1 MYLTTLLTQLTF
13 KSGTATAEGY
23 EARISTTFL
32 LKIVNEFE
40 INISTECK
48 LPPKICEALLG
59 KISENVHNG
68 EKSEVG
74 DIGEKMIVEWEPKK
88 CNSEEGIKKAM
99 EGQREVLSNVHF
111 AFLRNAMA
119 EKDWVI
125 GAIRERPGAS
135 TRIRALV
142 NDENL
147 YDQLTESIGEQLTN
161 PEVFDDDKLFKCH
174 YRNALLYADSLI
186 RTEGTMRADITTEVK
201 DFEAESEL
209 LKQIFVEVKTFLQVN
224 LKVRKVKSEKQLESE
239 WTRRMSRRYRDKL
252 TELVENSE
260 RRPIDVADGENGH
273 ILVDDDMQI
282 PKEQLDKF
290 DDWLKTLHFAALEG
304 LIRGDGTF
312 EKELRKGGGIKHH

>member
-135 TRIRALV
+135 TRVRALV

-161 PEVFDDDKLFKCH
+161 PE
-174 YRNALLYADSLI
+174 
-186 RTEGTMRADITTEVK
+186 
-201 DFEAESEL
+201 
-209 LKQIFVEVKTFLQVN
+209 VN

-290 DDWLKTLHFAALEG
+290 DDWLKTLAFCRTGGTDQRRRHFRERAEKG
-304 LIRGDGTF
+304 IWTF
-312 EKELRKGGGIKHH
+312 KSRHRQTN